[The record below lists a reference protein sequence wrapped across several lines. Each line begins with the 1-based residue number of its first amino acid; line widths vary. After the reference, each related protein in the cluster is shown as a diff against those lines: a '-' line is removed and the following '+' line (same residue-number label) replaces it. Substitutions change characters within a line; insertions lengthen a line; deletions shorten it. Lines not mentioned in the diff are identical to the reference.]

1 MGAPGVRAGAGGA
14 RAGGA
19 SPHAPTLGAGAQ
31 GEAGGGIQAQLV
43 RSPAQAEAQGELTA
57 LGWAISGWLVPVYLL
72 LAGYYVLRFQV
83 RKRVKGRGHPES
95 LFIAGLAAS
104 WAFVGVLVVGVASR
118 PVVLAGAGVG
128 ALFGSIF
135 LLTVVDNLRRHG
147 LGIRRNPEENP
158 HE

>member
-1 MGAPGVRAGAGGA
+1 M
-14 RAGGA
+14 
-19 SPHAPTLGAGAQ
+19 
-31 GEAGGGIQAQLV
+31 
-43 RSPAQAEAQGELTA
+43 
-57 LGWAISGWLVPVYLL
+57 YLL

-104 WAFVGVLVVGVASR
+104 WVFVGVLVVGIASR
-118 PVVLAGAGVG
+118 PVVLATAGVG
-128 ALFGSIF
+128 AAFGTVF

-147 LGIRRNPEENP
+147 LGIRKSAGEGNP